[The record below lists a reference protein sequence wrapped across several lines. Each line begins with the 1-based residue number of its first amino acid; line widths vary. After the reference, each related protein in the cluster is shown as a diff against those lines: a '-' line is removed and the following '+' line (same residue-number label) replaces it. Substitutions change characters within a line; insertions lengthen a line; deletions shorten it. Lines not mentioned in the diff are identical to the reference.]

1 MNPADWQIL
10 IATFTVW
17 FVLTFPFGFC
27 VKKISD
33 YFDPPMYSEGGFGK
47 IGWLVF

>member
-1 MNPADWQIL
+1 MNFAGWQIL

-27 VKKISD
+27 VKKIFD
-33 YFDPPMYSEGGFGK
+33 YFDPSMHRESGF
-47 IGWLVF
+47 W